1 MLRVVGGSIAN
12 AYDSGAIASHEPGRC
27 VSCPA
32 RVACIAAHLDSA
44 KRRLLPE
51 YFHTAEPYHA
61 GDYIYRAGDAADAR
75 YHVRSGMF
83 KTYAINAEGDEYVT
97 GIYLPGDI
105 LGHTQEHGQHAE
117 TAVALETAS
126 VCVFSEQSIGRCT
139 EPEINV
145 MLLRQIG
152 EQALRGTL
160 HQLNLKQTSAQARFA
175 GFCLLFSRRLV
186 ALGRCGSHLPTPM
199 SRTDIA
205 SYLGMTLE
213 SLSRV
218 ISKLN
223 QMGVIRA
230 TRRHIEILQPE
241 ALQALGLHV
250 S

>member
-1 MLRVVGGSIAN
+1 MLRVADGKIAN
-12 AYDSGAIASHEPGRC
+12 AYGSGAIASREPGRC
-27 VSCPA
+27 ASCPT
-32 RVACIAAHLDSA
+32 RVACIAAHLDGA
-44 KRRLLPE
+44 KRELLPE
-51 YFHTAEPYHA
+51 YFHPAEPYQA
-61 GDYIYRAGDAADAR
+61 GDYIYRAGDAADAQ

-83 KTYAINAEGDEYVT
+83 KTYAINPEGDEYVT
-97 GIYLPGDI
+97 GIYLPGDV
-105 LGHTQEHGQHAE
+105 LGQSQEHGQHADS
-117 TAVALETAS
+117 AVALETAS
-126 VCVFSEQSIGRCT
+126 VCVLSEQSIGQCT
-139 EPEINV
+139 EPEISL

-160 HQLNLKQTSAQARFA
+160 HQLNLKQTTAQARFA
-175 GFCLLFSRRLV
+175 GFCLLFSRSLA

-230 TRRHIEILQPE
+230 TRNHIEILQPE
-241 ALQALGLHV
+241 TLQALGLHV